1 MLSILAETYYIQG
14 VKRLTKSV
22 SRKCVTCQRVYART
36 AQQLMGQLPADRVT
50 PAPPFATVG
59 LDFAG
64 PFLCKRG
71 NPRKPTLVKTYA
83 CIYICFVTKA
93 VHLELVSD
101 LTSAAFLASFCRFTG
116 RRGCPAVV
124 YSDNG
129 TNFKGA
135 WGELKQMQDMLAS
148 STTQDLMHHHATE
161 HQITWK
167 FSPSRALHF
176 GGLWEA
182 GVKSMKTLL
191 HKIAGTHHLT
201 YEDLSTVLIEAEA
214 TLNSLPLLSTDSIP
228 EDGVSPLT
236 PGHFLI
242 GRPLHSPPLPVD
254 TQPQVLESHQE
265 SFYRHLAEM
274 EKRLLTGA
282 ASPQQMEEVSTQL
295 QPGDIVL
302 LKELDL
308 GRQTW
313 PMARFV
319 ATHPGKDELT
329 RVMEIFHSGKTYRRP
344 IHKLVLLVPAEDQS
358 AHLLPREDVR
368 A

>member
-1 MLSILAETYYIQG
+1 MCHLPTSLRSNGSTAQGTTACRPRHSSSSILYCGA
-14 VKRLTKSV
+14 RLCRSLPL
-22 SRKCVTCQRVYART
+22 QE
-36 AQQLMGQLPADRVT
+36 GQPQEAHSL
-50 PAPPFATVG
+50 
-59 LDFAG
+59 
-64 PFLCKRG
+64 
-71 NPRKPTLVKTYA
+71 KTYA
-83 CIYICFVTKA
+83 CIYICFSTKT

-116 RRGCPAVV
+116 RQGCPAVV

-129 TNFKGA
+129 TNFKGS

-167 FSPSRALHF
+167 FSPSMAPHI

-191 HKIAGTHHLT
+191 RKIASTHRLT
-201 YEDLSTVLIEAEA
+201 YEELSTVLIEVEA
-214 TLNSLPLLSTDSIP
+214 TLNSLPLLSTDSTP

-242 GRPLHSPPLPVD
+242 GRPLRSSPLPVD
-254 TQPQVLESHQE
+254 TTSNPSNLKRWNLVRRLSTDIWQRWRRDFLQEQQARSKWKKSQPN
-265 SFYRHLAEM
+265 
-274 EKRLLTGA
+274 
-282 ASPQQMEEVSTQL
+282 L
-295 QPGDIVL
+295 QPGL

-308 GRQTW
+308 GRQPW
-313 PMARFV
+313 RDRVV
-319 ATHPGKDELT
+319 ATHPGKDKLT
-329 RVMEIFHSGKTYRRP
+329 RVVEIFHSGKTYRRP
-344 IHKLVLLVPAEDQS
+344 IHKLVLLVPAKDQ
-358 AHLLPREDVR
+358 EDVR